1 MFQEK
6 TCFSRKMMFFLN
18 HDGDIFSCYHCF
30 GFQKKTNETSLA
42 TIFFLEE
49 KSLQSAA
56 ECI

>member
-1 MFQEK
+1 MLPLFWFPE
-6 TCFSRKMMFFLN
+6 
-18 HDGDIFSCYHCF
+18 
-30 GFQKKTNETSLA
+30 KKTNETSLA

>member
-1 MFQEK
+1 MLPLFWFPE
-6 TCFSRKMMFFLN
+6 
-18 HDGDIFSCYHCF
+18 
-30 GFQKKTNETSLA
+30 KTNETSLA